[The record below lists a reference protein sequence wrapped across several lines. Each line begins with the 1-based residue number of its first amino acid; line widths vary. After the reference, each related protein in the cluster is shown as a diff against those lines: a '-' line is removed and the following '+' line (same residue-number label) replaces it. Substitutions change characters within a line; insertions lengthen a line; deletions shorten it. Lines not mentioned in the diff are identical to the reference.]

1 MTYVLDA
8 CALIALLNEE
18 DGKDK
23 IDDLFNQAKAGKIT
37 LCISIINMLEV
48 YYGFINADGLGR
60 ANEIL
65 APIDETPLRII
76 DTVSQPVYREAARF
90 KSMYK
95 DSKSQSA
102 LSLADAIGLATAIN
116 HSGVF
121 VTSDGGFKAPE
132 TEDHAPVFWFR
143 PPKEKKPRNK

>member
-18 DGKDK
+18 EGKDK

-37 LCISIINMLEV
+37 LCMSIINMLEV
-48 YYGFINADGLGR
+48 YYGFIGADGLDR

-76 DTVSQPVYREAARF
+76 DTISQAVYREAARL

-95 DSKSQSA
+95 GSKSQSP

-116 HSGVF
+116 LNGVF
-121 VTSDGGFKAPE
+121 VTSDGGFMAPE
-132 TEDHAPVFWFR
+132 AEEHAPVSWFR
-143 PPKEKKPRNK
+143 PPKEKG